1 MKVISESQW
10 RTCVRLLPLCSHYW
24 IPTQCSY
31 NKRWGWD
38 HALLWFSAVFLS
50 FISTV
55 QVNSFFKMSCFFWW
69 LRFELC
75 QSLLPPFQ
83 RSRLIWN
90 FFKISS
96 DLVQC
101 RHPYV
106 KNLFNF
112 FLQRKVPRYPKRM
125 DEMVIWVGLV
135 AGAPKGREKLL
146 ISGRTLSP
154 LKKHAEQKHAIKTQH
169 MLYFWKAGVQG
180 CQIWHSHV
188 SIPFNSAPAHLTRL
202 HNAKKLFMSS
212 FQANFLKIRYTKVAG
227 TS

>member
-1 MKVISESQW
+1 MIFINSSNEGNIWEPMKDMCAALAVMFS
-10 RTCVRLLPLCSHYW
+10 LLDSNSMFVQQEMGMRSCF
-24 IPTQCSY
+24 
-31 NKRWGWD
+31 
-38 HALLWFSAVFLS
+38 ALIFRNFLF

-180 CQIWHSHV
+180 CQIGHSHV
-188 SIPFNSAPAHLTRL
+188 SIPFNSAPAHST
-202 HNAKKLFMSS
+202 HNAKKALCIIISGEIPE
-212 FQANFLKIRYTKVAG
+212 N
-227 TS
+227 

>member
-1 MKVISESQW
+1 MIFINSSNEGNIWEPMKDMCAALAVMFS
-10 RTCVRLLPLCSHYW
+10 LLDSNSMFVQQEMGMRSCF
-24 IPTQCSY
+24 
-31 NKRWGWD
+31 
-38 HALLWFSAVFLS
+38 ALIFRNFLF

-154 LKKHAEQKHAIKTQH
+154 LKKHA
-169 MLYFWKAGVQG
+169 
-180 CQIWHSHV
+180 
-188 SIPFNSAPAHLTRL
+188 
-202 HNAKKLFMSS
+202 
-212 FQANFLKIRYTKVAG
+212 
-227 TS
+227 